1 MNEAARPK
9 TEDEDQM
16 QLGTIKK
23 PDLSAAL
30 QTPERLRGYCAQLEA
45 GDILFFPETPIDIPA
60 NDLAFLLGHQQVGG
74 AYHKNIAYRPLED
87 RITGFDAWDSASAE
101 RLRGIMRRYSDDVIG
116 FLRSFLAPYQARWKV
131 DYASYRPEEEE
142 GRDLSLRKR
151 NDLLHTDAFPT
162 RPTRGDRILRFFN
175 NINPQKTRNWITTET
190 FDVLIEKM
198 RTGKLNGG
206 RVPLPSSMTSSAAKR
221 GLASL
226 GLGALAP
233 SLKRSPYDEFMM
245 RFHNYLKENS
255 EFQKNCPKQHWE
267 FPPGSSWMVY
277 TDMVSHAVLSG
288 QFALEQTLIVS
299 REVMVVPE
307 KSPYGVLSRI
317 AVSQR

>member
-1 MNEAARPK
+1 
-9 TEDEDQM
+9 M
-16 QLGTIKK
+16 QLVTISRNELTNSLNQ
-23 PDLSAAL
+23 PA
-30 QTPERLRGYCAQLEA
+30 RLRDYCAKLEA
-45 GDILFFPETPIDIPA
+45 GDIIFFPKTPISIPSS
-60 NDLAFLLGHQQVGG
+60 DLEFLIGHQQVGG

-87 RITGFDAWDSASAE
+87 RITGFEAQDPKITA
-101 RLRGIMRRYSDDVIG
+101 RLRVIMRCYSDGVID
-116 FLRSFLAPYQARWKV
+116 FLRGFLAPYQARWRV
-131 DYASYRPEEEE
+131 DYASYRPEEEQ

-162 RPTRGDRILRFFN
+162 RPTHGDRILRFFN
-175 NINPQKTRNWITTET
+175 NINPQRTRNWITTDT
-190 FDVLIEKM
+190 FDVLVEKM
-198 RTGKLNGG
+198 CAGG
-206 RVPLPSSMTSSAAKR
+206 LDGGTIVPLPSSMQMSPAKR
-221 GLASL
+221 ALAGI

-255 EFQKNCPKQHWE
+255 SFQQNCPKQHWE

-299 REVMVVPE
+299 RQVMVTPE
-307 KSPYGVLSRI
+307 KSPYGVLSKV
-317 AVSQR
+317 AK

>member
-1 MNEAARPK
+1 MR
-9 TEDEDQM
+9 
-16 QLGTIKK
+16 LVTIA
-23 PDLSAAL
+23 PADLAPSL
-30 QTPERLRGYCAQLEA
+30 ENPSRLRSYCAQLEA

-60 NDLAFLLGHQQVGG
+60 DDLAFLLGHQEVGG

-87 RITGFDAWDSASAE
+87 RITGFEAADPATSD
-101 RLRGIMRRYSDDVIG
+101 RLRRIMQHYSRDVIG
-116 FLRSFLAPYQARWKV
+116 FQRRFLGPYEARWKV

-162 RPTRGDRILRFFN
+162 RPTHGDRILRFFN
-175 NINPQKTRNWITTET
+175 NINPHKRRNWITTET
-190 FDVLIEKM
+190 FDVLVEKM
-198 RTGKLNGG
+198 RAGKLDGG
-206 RVPLPSSMTSSAAKR
+206 TSVSLPSSMQTPGMKR
-221 GLASL
+221 ALASI
-226 GLGALAP
+226 GLGAIAP

-255 EFQKNCPKQHWE
+255 AFQQSCPKQHWE

-299 REVMVVPE
+299 RQAMVAPE
-307 KSPYGVLSRI
+307 KSPYGVLSRL
-317 AVSQR
+317 ASTR